1 METSKEG
8 EKAPF
13 DFVIPL
19 QPQLLSRARY
29 LAGNEADANDLVQ
42 DTFERALR
50 SERAPANAVEL
61 RPWMMRVLT
70 NLWIDRVRAQAVR
83 RTVPFMEETMGDV
96 LFSVDDDAAE
106 QDRWRRVSVADVA
119 DALAEVPEPYQTAF
133 RKHVFEGLAYSE
145 IAEQLGVRAMTVGT
159 RILRARRSIR
169 RILEARL
176 ATEMLP
182 ARRLVA

>member
-1 METSKEG
+1 METSRQDC
-8 EKAPF
+8 KAPF

-50 SERAPANAVEL
+50 SERAPANTAEL
-61 RPWMMRVLT
+61 RPWLMRVLT
-70 NLWIDRVRAQAVR
+70 NLWIDRVRSQAVR

-96 LFSVDDDAAE
+96 VFSVDNEGAE

-119 DALAEVPEPYQTAF
+119 AALEQVPEPYQTAF
-133 RKHVFEGLAYSE
+133 RKHVFEHKTYAE
-145 IAEQLGVRAMTVGT
+145 IADELGVRAMTIGT
-159 RILRARRSIR
+159 RILRARRCIR
-169 RILEARL
+169 RILVGRL